1 MPATPL
7 LLDTCVVLSLYATR
21 RTEEILRA
29 TTGPFAIVEA
39 VARETLYIQ
48 VLTDGVREQEP
59 VDLNPFFTSGLLQV
73 LRPESDDEFQTLIH
87 YAMLL
92 DDGEAMTCALATQR
106 GYRIATDEKKTIRL
120 LGSQVSILGTL
131 DVVRAWEEA
140 DIVPGSIMREVLA
153 AIEERGYIPG
163 STHPYFAW
171 WRMHR

>member
-1 MPATPL
+1 
-7 LLDTCVVLSLYATR
+7 
-21 RTEEILRA
+21 
-29 TTGPFAIVEA
+29 
-39 VARETLYIQ
+39 
-48 VLTDGVREQEP
+48 
-59 VDLNPFFTSGLLQV
+59 
-73 LRPESDDEFQTLIH
+73 
-87 YAMLL
+87 MLL